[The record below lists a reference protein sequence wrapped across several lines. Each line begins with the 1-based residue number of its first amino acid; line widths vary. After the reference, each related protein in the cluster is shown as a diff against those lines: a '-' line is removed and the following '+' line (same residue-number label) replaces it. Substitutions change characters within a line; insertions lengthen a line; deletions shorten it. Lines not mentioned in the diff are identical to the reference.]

1 MEKIKVLFVDENN
14 GFRSQVAATL
24 LNYLG
29 QGDFLARSA
38 GFQAGTFSD
47 LAARVLKEIGL
58 DILPAETSAVFDLYL
73 KGELFSYVITLCDP
87 KTSERC
93 PIFPGVTRITNW
105 PFPDP
110 EKENIS
116 EEEKIDLARK
126 IRDQL
131 KERLE
136 TFINSL
142 KPGSQG

>member
-1 MEKIKVLFVDENN
+1 MEKIKVLFIDENN

-24 LNYLG
+24 LNFLG

-38 GFQAGTFSD
+38 GFQAGSFSD

-58 DILPAETSAVFDLYL
+58 DNPPVETSTVFDLYL

-93 PIFPGVTRITNW
+93 PIFPGITRITNW

-110 EKENIS
+110 EKENLPA
-116 EEEKIDLARK
+116 EEKLELARK

-136 TFINSL
+136 SFIQSL
-142 KPGSQG
+142 KPGLQG